1 MPWSPHFAL
10 LTQRFHFMS
19 IRFRLMSQTA
29 DHSDFSMPIFLF
41 QFRIC
46 ISIANSSK
54 RLSCVSQGFETLPS
68 IFPSLSQHLSSFLFQ
83 YFSVRILFIV
93 IDLFFP
99 SVHSQFIHTTTFF
112 FVEGMSP
119 VGSSLHHQPS
129 QITCHIISLADLL
142 LRDQIVVP
150 ITGQILADTLS
161 LSHHL
166 SHFHSVLSTQTT
178 SPL

>member
-1 MPWSPHFAL
+1 VIRL
-10 LTQRFHFMS
+10 LFH
-19 IRFRLMSQTA
+19 
-29 DHSDFSMPIFLF
+29 FLF
-41 QFRIC
+41 QIRIC
-46 ISIANSSK
+46 IFIANSSK
-54 RLSCVSQGFETLPS
+54 RFSCVSQGFETLPS
-68 IFPSLSQHLSSFLFQ
+68 IFLSPSLSALVLTFLFND
-83 YFSVRILFIV
+83 YNVRILFIV

-129 QITCHIISLADLL
+129 QITCHITSLADPL
-142 LRDQIVVP
+142 LRDQITVP

-166 SHFHSVLSTQTT
+166 SHFRSVLSTQTT